1 MSPFFLS
8 SLLIF
13 VLLYSSPIWTYE
25 LRSCCSATNLTRLLS
40 CPLNFHIQLRSVI
53 FHMGDGCAT
62 SRCQKRLNKHYLL
75 CNHHRTCS
83 ISIECIHMDGSSCP
97 WLNNERNQSEYLTVE
112 YDCQLYQTT
121 IDEKKKEA
129 PIVLF
134 SAHVNIESPA
144 EIFNESVPID
154 DNEQEEQWR
163 DYLWT
168 KFLHEKEMKSLQG
181 ENSSKSLFRDV
192 ARTAIILLIFA
203 VTLIVLMLICLF
215 IYKRCQAIR
224 KRRASY
230 SPQKHRPFPT
240 TDDAY
245 DNFKSS
251 PVQSTAESGTAT
263 DV

>member
-1 MSPFFLS
+1 MSSFVVLRLFIF
-8 SLLIF
+8 SLL
-13 VLLYSSPIWTYE
+13 YYPNWTYE
-25 LRSCCSATNLTRLLS
+25 LKTCCSPTNATRLLS

-53 FHMGDGCAT
+53 FHMGDGCST

-83 ISIECIHMDGSSCP
+83 ISIECIHMDNSQCS
-97 WLNNERNQSEYLTVE
+97 WLNNERNQSEYLTVDYHCE
-112 YDCQLYQTT
+112 FYQST
-121 IDEKKKEA
+121 IDEKKKEN

-144 EIFNESVPID
+144 EIFNDSLNND
-154 DNEQEEQWR
+154 DKDQEDQWR
-163 DYLWT
+163 EYLWK
-168 KFLHEKEMKSLQG
+168 KFHLEQD
-181 ENSSKSLFRDV
+181 SKSTSLFKDV
-192 ARTAIILLIFA
+192 VRTGIILLIFA

-215 IYKRCQAIR
+215 IYKRCQSIR

-251 PVQSTAESGTAT
+251 PTESITDSGAAT